1 MTSTHPARPTLSAFL
16 RPALLRP
23 ALLRP
28 ALLRPAFLRRLR
40 PAQPRHDDR
49 LRVGR
54 QVTRPRTSLIA
65 LINGGRGPA

>member
-1 MTSTHPARPTLSAFL
+1 MNAEMTSTHPARPTLS
-16 RPALLRP
+16 
-23 ALLRP
+23 

>member
-1 MTSTHPARPTLSAFL
+1 MSAEMTSTHPARPTLSAF
-16 RPALLRP
+16 LRP